1 ARPSQGELSSEEV
14 MVLRDSSTIN
24 GKLFL
29 PWIELDLQA
38 RAAKVPHEDPWTDP
52 DGLLSL
58 SEPQR
63 EKLIGWSRPSQVMP
77 GEPRMINNVN
87 PYSIRQDLITDCSF
101 VASLCIASAFE
112 RRFHKQLITGII
124 YPQAW
129 HAT

>member
-1 ARPSQGELSSEEV
+1 
-14 MVLRDSSTIN
+14 
-24 GKLFL
+24 
-29 PWIELDLQA
+29 
-38 RAAKVPHEDPWTDP
+38 
-52 DGLLSL
+52 
-58 SEPQR
+58 
-63 EKLIGWSRPSQVMP
+63 MP

-129 HAT
+129 HTT